1 MGVGSSPSYGTT
13 GQFLTSQ
20 GSAASPTWTT
30 PSSGAMTL
38 ISTQTASSSASLSWT
53 GLSGYDKYLLI
64 FQQLVPSANANF
76 VLTIGTG
83 SGPTYLTSNYDN
95 QSIDCYSTTVRGQQ
109 NYSNSNWTLN
119 ILAVSSNTGS
129 TVGLSGQYFL
139 SGCLASGSGQT
150 LVGTF
155 GNYNVANS
163 TYDLANIFSYVPN
176 TSSVTAIKITPLSG
190 TILTGKASLYGISS

>member
-1 MGVGSSPSYGTT
+1 M
-13 GQFLTSQ
+13 
-20 GSAASPTWTT
+20 
-30 PSSGAMTL
+30 
-38 ISTQTASSSASLSWT
+38 
-53 GLSGYDKYLLI
+53 
-64 FQQLVPSANANF
+64 
-76 VLTIGTG
+76 
-83 SGPTYLTSNYDN
+83 
-95 QSIDCYSTTVRGQQ
+95 
-109 NYSNSNWTLN
+109 
-119 ILAVSSNTGS
+119 AVSSNTGS